1 MRVAVRCSFSF
12 CEDVR
17 VSAYQCTLQWSQ
29 WFTNFTKTDEGIVV
43 CMVAV
48 FIVCAF
54 LPCLEPAGRLLN
66 SGRSSGLQLL
76 LNAGPSHHHW
86 GRVGNHMTAHD
97 ITWHHMTSHDT
108 TSHMTSHDTTWE
120 SHDITWH
127 YMSHMTSHDTTW
139 VTWHHMS
146 HMTLHES
153 HDITWVTWHNRW
165 QNFSGTIIYFVFR
178 NLVSGEKYMQPSPP
192 CTLEGRSIILCQ
204 V

>member
-1 MRVAVRCSFSF
+1 MHVAVRCSFSF

-17 VSAYQCTLQWSQ
+17 VSTYQCTLQWSQ
-29 WFTNFTKTDEGIVV
+29 WFTSFTKTDGGIVV

-54 LPCLEPAGRLLN
+54 LPCLEPSGRLLN

-97 ITWHHMTSHDT
+97 ITWHH
-108 TSHMTSHDTTWE
+108 E

-127 YMSHMTSHDTTW
+127 YMR
-139 VTWHHMS
+139 VTWH

-153 HDITWVTWHNRW
+153 HDITWVTWHYTSHMTPRVANFFW
-165 QNFSGTIIYFVFR
+165 YNNIFCFQKLGFSGKVYATEPTMHF
-178 NLVSGEKYMQPSPP
+178 
-192 CTLEGRSIILCQ
+192 GR
-204 V
+204 

>member
-1 MRVAVRCSFSF
+1 MHVAVRCSFSF

-17 VSAYQCTLQWSQ
+17 VSTYQCTLQWSQ
-29 WFTNFTKTDEGIVV
+29 WFTNFTKTDEGIVHVV

-76 LNAGPSHHHW
+76 LNAGPPHHHW
-86 GRVGNHMTAHD
+86 GRVRNHMTPHD
-97 ITWHHMTSHDT
+97 I
-108 TSHMTSHDTTWE
+108 
-120 SHDITWH
+120 
-127 YMSHMTSHDTTW
+127 
-139 VTWHHMS
+139 TWHHMS

-153 HDITWVTWHNRW
+153 HDITWVTWHHGW

-178 NLVSGEKYMQPSPP
+178 NLVSREKYMQLSPP